1 MSITIQTRDG
11 VARRLSEQYLNTW
24 CREMALPDPRL
35 AALATLEDR
44 DAGLAA
50 HIAEWRTRDWMPFAV
65 TFSGAGARVAGAFD
79 YFSPVGYHRLA
90 GPLWLRGGASGA
102 NASDWTR
109 IDDVGTLSDLI
120 AAELA
125 ATSTAPGAAANRER
139 LATLMRNSIA
149 KVGRF
154 HRDPVDTPRPGYV
167 ASEQGLRFGHVFHV
181 TSKAADG
188 FDDDDLR
195 AYAPELGAAFQLHY
209 FAVRSDLMDMR
220 ALDRKAVP
228 IDPAAMHFAEALLRE
243 GDYRLLPCHPW
254 QARYLLAQPDMAM
267 LVRDRAVIS
276 LGTQG
281 EQVWPTSSVRTVWL
295 PSLQLFMKL
304 SLNIRITNFV
314 RNNPDEQVARALDAS
329 VAIGL
334 LPEQRLRQDHFR
346 VLREIGSETL
356 KVPSAALRAACAVIY
371 REAMPAADTTELHLA
386 AALLEESALGHVPL
400 LDVVRRAAG
409 GAAPDAAFIERW
421 WLRYLDVTLVPML
434 ELYADYGIS
443 LEAHLQNSLVAF
455 KDGWPRRGYARDMEG
470 TAISRQRFPFAD
482 RLVADSPALYDE
494 AQAWHRFQYYV
505 LVNHIGHVAA
515 CLARLGVR
523 GEATLWRAAAERLR
537 ACEGNTRELVDT
549 LLRQPTLPAKANM
562 LSSFHQQGE
571 TPAWIAISNPLKT

>member
-1 MSITIQTRDG
+1 MSLAMQTTDG
-11 VARRLSEQYLNTW
+11 VARRLAEQYINTY
-24 CREMALPDPRL
+24 CRETARHDPRL
-35 AALATLEDR
+35 SALPER

-50 HIAEWRTRDWMPFAV
+50 HIEAWRAHDWMPFAIS
-65 TFSGAGARVAGAFD
+65 FAGSGARVAGAFS
-79 YFSPVGYHRLA
+79 YFSPIGYHRLA
-90 GPLWLRGGASGA
+90 GPLWLRAGAGGANEA
-102 NASDWTR
+102 DWTR
-109 IDDVGTLSDLI
+109 IDDVGALSDLI

-125 ATSTAPGAAANRER
+125 ASSAAPGTAAANRVR
-139 LATLMRNSIA
+139 LAALMRNSIA

-154 HRDPVDTPRPGYV
+154 HQAPATAVRPDYV

-188 FDDDDLR
+188 FNDDDLR

-220 ALDRKAVP
+220 AIGRKAVP

-254 QARYLLAQPDMAM
+254 QARYLLGQPDIAM
-267 LVRDRAVIS
+267 LVRDGAVIS
-276 LGTQG
+276 LGPQG

-295 PSLQLFMKL
+295 PAQQLFLKL

-329 VAIGL
+329 MALGL
-334 LPEQRLRQDHFR
+334 LPEARLRQDHFR

-356 KVPSAALRAACAVIY
+356 KVPSQELRAACAVVY
-371 REAMPAADTTELHLA
+371 REAMPVGETRELHLV
-386 AALLEESALGHVPL
+386 AALLEESALGALPL
-400 LDVVRRAAG
+400 QDVVRRAAG
-409 GAAPDAAFIERW
+409 GAAPDADLVERW
-421 WLRYLDVTLVPML
+421 WARYLDVTLVPML
-434 ELYADYGIS
+434 ELFADYGIS
-443 LEAHLQNSLVAF
+443 LEAHLQNSLIAF
-455 KDGWPRRGYARDMEG
+455 EDGWPRRGYARDMEG
-470 TAISRQRFPFAD
+470 TSISRQRFPFAAG
-482 RLVADSPALYDE
+482 LAADSPALYDE

-505 LVNHIGHVAA
+505 LVNHIGHLAA
-515 CLARLGVR
+515 CLARLGLC
-523 GEATLWRAAAERLR
+523 GEATLWRAAARRLR
-537 ACEGNTRELVDT
+537 ACSGNAQALVDA

-571 TPAWIAISNPLKT
+571 TPAWIAITNPLRT